1 MIGILNSFKNQK
13 FLIEIAKELPEVT
26 FLFVGEGP
34 DRMTLEKKS
43 KEFKNIIF
51 AGHRTDI
58 YKFYSAFDIFAFPSL
73 FEGFPMVLVEA
84 QCSGLNVIM
93 NETIDTT
100 TQIVEQLCT
109 AMPLEKEQWKK
120 YIEHIPVVSNERP
133 LGEELQRFSI
143 DENFKQLKEL
153 YKNGLNDAK

>member
-1 MIGILNSFKNQK
+1 
-13 FLIEIAKELPEVT
+13 
-26 FLFVGEGP
+26 
-34 DRMTLEKKS
+34 
-43 KEFKNIIF
+43 
-51 AGHRTDI
+51 
-58 YKFYSAFDIFAFPSL
+58 
-73 FEGFPMVLVEA
+73 MVLVEA
-84 QCSGLNVIM
+84 QCAGLNIIM

-120 YIEHIPVVSNERP
+120 YIEHIPVSANERP

-153 YKNGLNDAK
+153 YKEGLNAPK